1 MGAKSVR
8 YRLRRV
14 ITLQNKG
21 IPVISKY
28 RDNEDSC
35 ILRIIKM
42 VMPHKKEK
50 EKESRELQKKIDA
63 FVANGG
69 TIKTDIDKLEGEYLR
84 MHSYLEKALK
94 RGRVIT
100 KTSICKGLRITPTK
114 CTEMQRVLY
123 ERGVIS
129 MNAIGTV
136 TAVS

>member
-1 MGAKSVR
+1 M
-8 YRLRRV
+8 RLWSDDKTEDDIEYYANDDSDNV
-14 ITLQNKG
+14 IFNLL
-21 IPVISKY
+21 
-28 RDNEDSC
+28 ED
-35 ILRIIKM
+35 ILRL
-42 VMPHKKEK
+42 KEK

-136 TAVS
+136 TGVS

>member
-1 MGAKSVR
+1 
-8 YRLRRV
+8 
-14 ITLQNKG
+14 
-21 IPVISKY
+21 
-28 RDNEDSC
+28 
-35 ILRIIKM
+35 M

-94 RGRVIT
+94 RGSAIT
-100 KTSICKGLRITPTK
+100 KTSICKGLRITPTR

-136 TAVS
+136 TGVS